1 MKKKLQ
7 QCHVLNTDT
16 TRSQMGDNLFTQ
28 LEERKLTSL
37 HLVSGVNVHNWIF
50 ILSRDIPLATEGYHA
65 VTL

>member
-1 MKKKLQ
+1 MQFGLG
-7 QCHVLNTDT
+7 VRTLDLRT
-16 TRSQMGDNLFTQ
+16 GDNLFTQ